1 MGAKDAREE
10 REPESGER
18 GLTYD
23 LTYKDVVDILEV
35 VEHSTC
41 HELHIESGDLR
52 LTIEKR

>member
-10 REPESGER
+10 RGPERHES

-35 VEHSTC
+35 IDRSTC
-41 HELHIESGDLR
+41 RELHVESGDLK
-52 LTIEKR
+52 LTVVKR